1 VEGLRLGLGLG
12 LGLGQGCTS
21 GRQRLKASTK
31 ASKDGRGRRRRR
43 GSAAPEPPTWEAA
56 IAGGVGCT
64 LAQHLHVHAHVHA
77 HDMYMC
83 TCTCTCATCATC
95 AYYMHTTNMGALCIV
110 ELHHALHRAP
120 VIPPWTNPEGG
131 GGASGRGVY
140 TGCTLGV
147 PLVAVHDLP
156 LYYPYTTT
164 PLYYTTLIGAHL
176 AEVHDLSVTAVL
188 EQGAGR
194 AEGNPATEA
203 SAMYPRWAQRKKGR
217 WRRCWPAI

>member
-1 VEGLRLGLGLG
+1 MHN
-12 LGLGQGCTS
+12 T
-21 GRQRLKASTK
+21 
-31 ASKDGRGRRRRR
+31 
-43 GSAAPEPPTWEAA
+43 
-56 IAGGVGCT
+56 
-64 LAQHLHVHAHVHA
+64 
-77 HDMYMC
+77 YMC
-83 TCTCTCATCATC
+83 MHMCMHMTCTCAHAHAHVQHVHTTCI
-95 AYYMHTTNMGALCIV
+95 YTTNMGALCIV